1 MKRKVLCIALALLM
15 CMIVSMPTFADSE
28 AETLPDRAAITY
40 SFGLDHVSGST
51 YKMRAKV
58 FNLANEEVTVG
69 LILYDV
75 SYHVIDSCYT
85 VSTNSI
91 INLSKNVTLS
101 SGVYHLRISVKGDT
115 VQQTVQKNYTI

>member
-1 MKRKVLCIALALLM
+1 
-15 CMIVSMPTFADSE
+15 
-28 AETLPDRAAITY
+28 
-40 SFGLDHVSGST
+40 
-51 YKMRAKV
+51 MRAKV